1 MQNLSPEITDNLE
14 DDAFFDED
22 DLPFEDQDVP
32 EENLEFEEI
41 PFDDNLDL
49 GDFASI
55 SLVNDHKGNRRNQRV
70 RILDFGNS
78 RQDKNVTLLWPVY
91 LWRVAA
97 PIPITSQVNFLVLVC
112 IRLADAGVRTISDQA
127 QYLALSKDL
136 VGNILN
142 EARHAKY
149 LDEKYRITPKGEDLL
164 ESEGIEHKT
173 NTQYGWIL
181 QESVSGDVLPF
192 FYSDGLDKL
201 TIPVQNKITL
211 SIPVLFPDQHKPHKP
226 PEASLISQRLKT
238 YYKLKKEH
246 SSETQNLTQCSS
258 EDTRKNIETDSVGF
272 SIEKEDLPINETT
285 HQVVRVLS
293 KRPDLYDLAV
303 RVRID
308 GTADGSFSI
317 LCPFGLPDAMRWM
330 RLFYFGANQNK
341 QIQKI
346 LDNLKSQS
354 LEVWKQNQPTDLD
367 PIELSR
373 QAYSRLVYEIG
384 KPLSSP
390 YQSTWTELEKMMQ
403 SKIRLER
410 GFDEADST
418 ITRCQKALEQL
429 MLTLIKAEPVS
440 EEVTSLYE
448 AKGELARCIRDTV
461 TACGATSIPNW
472 LTRPRIQEVRDI
484 IMRPPSKSLRDYVST
499 FVFVASRKGKSWQIL
514 QAVLKKNSDFL
525 DEMSR
530 VAKIRN
536 KHGAHANGNHFTGD
550 DYIST
555 QADELVK
562 IVCKNVCLLTNS

>member
-1 MQNLSPEITDNLE
+1 MQNLSPKIANNSENNAL
-14 DDAFFDED
+14 FDED
-22 DLPFEDQDVP
+22 DLPFEDQDLP

-49 GDFASI
+49 EDPSPI
-55 SLVNDHKGNRRNQRV
+55 TLVNDHKANHRNQRI

-78 RQDKNVTLLWPVY
+78 WQDKNLTLLWPVY

-97 PIPITSQVNFLVLVC
+97 PTPTTSEVNFLVLVC
-112 IRLADAGVRTISDQA
+112 IRLADAGVRIISDQA
-127 QYLALSKDL
+127 RYLALSEDL

-149 LDEKYRITPKGEDLL
+149 LDEKYKITPKGQDLL
-164 ESEGIEHKT
+164 ESEGIEQKT

-181 QESVSGDVLPF
+181 QEAISGDILPF
-192 FYSDGLDKL
+192 FYSEELDKL
-201 TIPVQNKITL
+201 TISVQNKTTL
-211 SIPVLFPDQHKPHKP
+211 SIPVLFPEQEKPHKP
-226 PEASLISQRLKT
+226 PEPSLISQRLKT
-238 YYKLKKEH
+238 FYKLKQEH
-246 SSETQNLTQCSS
+246 SSETQHLTQCSS
-258 EDTRKNIETDSVGF
+258 EDASENIETDSVGF

-285 HQVVRVLS
+285 YQVVRVLG
-293 KRPDLYDLAV
+293 KRPDRYDLV
-303 RVRID
+303 VPVCID

-341 QIQKI
+341 EIQKI
-346 LDNLKSQS
+346 LENLKSQS

-367 PIELSR
+367 PTELSR
-373 QAYSRLVYEIG
+373 QAYLRLICEIG
-384 KPLSSP
+384 KPLSSA
-390 YQSTWTELEKMMQ
+390 YQSTWAELEKMMQ

-440 EEVTSLYE
+440 EEVISLYGV
-448 AKGELARCIRDTV
+448 KGELARCIEDTA
-461 TACGATSIPNW
+461 TACGATSIPTW
-472 LTRPRIQEVRDI
+472 LTRPRVQEVRDI
-484 IMRPPSKSLRDYVST
+484 IMRAPGKSLLAYVST

-514 QAVLKKNSDFL
+514 QAVLKQNSDFL
-525 DEMSR
+525 DEMNR
-530 VAKIRN
+530 LAKIRN
-536 KHGAHANGNHFTGD
+536 MYGAHANASHFTGD

-555 QADELVK
+555 QAHELVK
-562 IVCKNVCLLTNS
+562 IVCKNVHLLINS